1 MISSRLPDR
10 FLRFHSSKCTVAF
23 LSRNVSILHTLTPVS
38 DFSDE
43 QRETNI
49 QLLLQVQVELG
60 FPNGNSRH
68 RYKSRLVKW
77 LTFQSTRARELLVWN
92 GRHRYKLRLV
102 KWLTLEN
109 RKLPFLRSGGI
120 RRKNLDIK
128 VLV

>member
-1 MISSRLPDR
+1 MYSR
-10 FLRFHSSKCTVAF
+10 F

-49 QLLLQVQVELG
+49 QLLLQVELARL
-60 FPNGNSRH
+60 PKWNGRH
-68 RYKSRLVKW
+68 GYKSRSVKW
-77 LTFQSTRARELLVWN
+77 LTSASSTRANGN

-109 RKLPFLRSGGI
+109 EKKTAVSQEWRHKKEKP
-120 RRKNLDIK
+120 
-128 VLV
+128 

>member
-49 QLLLQVQVELG
+49 QLLLQVQVVELG
-60 FPNGNSRH
+60 FPNGNGRH
-68 RYKSRLVKW
+68 RYKSCLVKW
-77 LTFQSTRARELLVWN
+77 LTFQSSRELGSFSYGK

-109 RKLPFLRSGGI
+109 EKKTAVSQEWRHK
-120 RRKNLDIK
+120 KDIK